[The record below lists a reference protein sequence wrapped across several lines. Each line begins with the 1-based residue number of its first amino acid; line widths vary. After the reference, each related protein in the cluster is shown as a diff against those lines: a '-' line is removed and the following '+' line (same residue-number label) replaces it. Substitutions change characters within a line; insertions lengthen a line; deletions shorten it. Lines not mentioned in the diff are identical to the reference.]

1 MTQTDTQTLGK
12 MLVTTTRHISE
23 RTIALLRATDPY
35 DWPYGG
41 GPIGKSGFFYRAMK
55 RNGCAGNF
63 LPTDL
68 FEVLSWA
75 ADNEYDCVTFS
86 NTGPVIE
93 QFAVYREVGSYGDP
107 LMGEKAPGYLEYTR
121 SQRDAAL
128 IALSVGERTFEVS
141 PDNIA
146 SALTVA
152 LETVDQYLM
161 LHEEE
166 GLWDFPLPSLQRTA
180 DVATIY
186 LGERSYKTGEW
197 DESIAAAAE
206 LHRLLSFE
214 LERSKNLA
222 LDPRQRLVHGLAEQI
237 RYLLQEPL

>member
-23 RTIALLRATDPY
+23 RTISLLRTTDPY

-107 LMGEKAPGYLEYTR
+107 LMGEKAPRYLEYTR

-146 SALTVA
+146 SALTAA
-152 LETVDQYLM
+152 LETVDRYLM
-161 LHEEE
+161 AREDE
-166 GLWDFPLPSLQRTA
+166 GFWHFPLPCLQWIA

-186 LGERSYKTGEW
+186 FGERSYKTGEW
-197 DESIAAAAE
+197 VESIAAAAE

-214 LERSKNLA
+214 LERSKDLP
-222 LDPRQRLVHGLAEQI
+222 LDRQQRLVHSLAEQI
-237 RYLLQEPL
+237 RSLLQEPQ